1 MSQVKTAA
9 IFAVE
14 VLVVF
19 AVIYA
24 IQKHGVKVPVVG
36 AYLPG
41 GQA

>member
-1 MSQVKTAA
+1 MQQLKSAA
-9 IFAVE
+9 IFAAE

-19 AVIYA
+19 AVVYA
-24 IQKHGVKVPVVG
+24 IQKHAVKVPVVG